1 MGHAGFEEHL
11 HFVLLFQ
18 LAFPVVKGGGAG
30 EDGHAGCK
38 LICQHF
44 GGKILGGS
52 FIGSG
57 TQNNNSVGR
66 IPKSTSVSRKKLL
79 YHDRPLL
86 INESRTP

>member
-1 MGHAGFEEHL
+1 MGHAGFKQHL

-18 LAFPVVKGGGAG
+18 FAFPVVEGSGAG
-30 EDGHAGCK
+30 EDGHAGSE

-66 IPKSTSVSRKKLL
+66 IHKSTSVSRKKITIS
-79 YHDRPLL
+79 RPA
-86 INESRTP
+86 TAH